1 MVRCVRRGSRARTAG
16 WILMLAGTILLILS
30 LPSWFW
36 FTGLG
41 LLLGGV
47 GYLLWRFL

>member
-1 MVRCVRRGSRARTAG
+1 MKAKLTKG
-16 WILMLAGTILLILS
+16 ILLILS

-41 LLLGGV
+41 LLLVGV

>member
-16 WILMLAGTILLILS
+16 GILMLAGTILLILS

-41 LLLGGV
+41 LLLVGV

>member
-1 MVRCVRRGSRARTAG
+1 MGKCVRRTHWARTIG
-16 WILMLAGTILLILS
+16 GLLMLAGAILQLLS

-41 LLLGGV
+41 LILVGV

>member
-1 MVRCVRRGSRARTAG
+1 MVRCVRRGSRARTAR
-16 WILMLAGTILLILS
+16 WYPTLAGTILLILS

-41 LLLGGV
+41 LLLVGV